1 MSAPLVVAS
10 AVAILGVL
18 WVPGLAMTYALQL
31 RGIGAFAVAP
41 ALSCS
46 LLGCSAAIAAYA
58 GVRWSPWLLLLATLV
73 GVLVARVVA
82 RVVTARLGAAPRPDR
97 RRVRRAA
104 VVGTLVGAAFLGFA
118 LWRAIGSWS
127 AVPAQPDATYHL
139 NSIRSMLVT
148 GDLSS
153 RDGGAFLYGRAHSF
167 YPSTFQGVAATA
179 GMVVHAQPVVL
190 ANLLAVLAPAL
201 VWTSGCVLLARQLF
215 GPSRAALV
223 LSGLATSS
231 FTAMPFLIAG
241 YGPLWPLL
249 LGLSLLPGLLGP
261 LLSLFGL
268 AADDV
273 LGRPRAAVVLVAAV
287 AGLAF
292 VHPDALASLVVLAYV
307 IAVVVAVRALVRGRR
322 SAGRS
327 TVLAA
332 IAVVAPPLLWVAVLQ
347 LPRARAMSRAYR
359 VGPVVSH
366 GRGVADALLNRPYH
380 SSAALWVTSAVA
392 VLGVVVCAR
401 RRRLRWVAVAYVA
414 LALVYVGVVAV
425 QDRYTRALTVYW
437 YNDPPRLAAL
447 VPVAAVPALT
457 AGLLAL
463 SGHLQ
468 GLGPSRTWR
477 GTRRG
482 TRRRA
487 GAGSALLVALVFVVA
502 TLGNNHGAQVS
513 TLRPYYHPRDPGT
526 ALLTPQE
533 AGALQVLAR
542 SIPVDAV
549 VADNPWRGH
558 ALLYAFT
565 SRRVVFFSEKAVTT
579 PERAVVAD
587 ALFLAASPL
596 RPDVCPAVRA
606 VGATYVITGGRN
618 QLPNRGGR
626 DQFLG
631 VDLVPGRPGFT
642 LVARSAP
649 YALWRI
655 TACG

>member
-1 MSAPLVVAS
+1 
-10 AVAILGVL
+10 
-18 WVPGLAMTYALQL
+18 
-31 RGIGAFAVAP
+31 
-41 ALSCS
+41 
-46 LLGCSAAIAAYA
+46 
-58 GVRWSPWLLLLATLV
+58 
-73 GVLVARVVA
+73 
-82 RVVTARLGAAPRPDR
+82 
-97 RRVRRAA
+97 
-104 VVGTLVGAAFLGFA
+104 
-118 LWRAIGSWS
+118 
-127 AVPAQPDATYHL
+127 
-139 NSIRSMLVT
+139 
-148 GDLSS
+148 
-153 RDGGAFLYGRAHSF
+153 
-167 YPSTFQGVAATA
+167 
-179 GMVVHAQPVVL
+179 
-190 ANLLAVLAPAL
+190 
-201 VWTSGCVLLARQLF
+201 
-215 GPSRAALV
+215 
-223 LSGLATSS
+223 
-231 FTAMPFLIAG
+231 MPFLIAG

-249 LGLSLLPGLLGP
+249 LGLSLLPGLLGT

-287 AGLAF
+287 AGLAL

-307 IAVVVAVRALVRGRR
+307 LAVVVAVRVVVRGPRTFGR
-322 SAGRS
+322 SAVA
-327 TVLAA
+327 VLA
-332 IAVVAPPLLWVAVLQ
+332 VVGPPLLWAAVLQ

-366 GRGVADALLNRPYH
+366 GRGLVDALLNRPYH

-392 VLGVVVCAR
+392 VLGAVVCAR
-401 RRRLRWVAVAYVA
+401 RRRLRWVAAAYVA
-414 LALVYVGVVAV
+414 LAAVSFGVVAV
-425 QDRYTRALTVYW
+425 QDRYTQALTVYW

-447 VPVAAVPALT
+447 VPLAAVPALT

-468 GLGPSRTWR
+468 GPSRTWR
-477 GTRRG
+477 GPRRG
-482 TRRRA
+482 PRRRA
-487 GAGSALLVALVFVVA
+487 GARSALLVALVFVIA

-579 PERAVVAD
+579 PQRAVVAD
-587 ALFLAASPL
+587 ALFLAGSPL